1 MTDGY
6 LVSIILRLRYYI
18 IRIRKVETL
27 MKRFGR
33 IMIAALLAACMALAT
48 TGCAS
53 GKIAAS
59 VGDRNITVTELKNIY
74 DSNQSYATIY
84 GFDTTTPEGRRE
96 FLDLILDQQLSNAVQ
111 GYQAEKAG
119 VQLTAEEKETAKTA
133 ADAEYDKFIQQFV
146 DYAKQA
152 GSTDPEVYAKK
163 IMAESLAKSGTSLS
177 KLKKEFLREQEDSI
191 RISKYREQLLADAT
205 LTEDDLVK
213 MYEDELELQKQE
225 LTENPS
231 YYFVMEQYHVYGYTY
246 MPLYVPE
253 GFFYVRQ
260 ILVDNEETANTILE
274 QIGAGEDFE
283 ALLSQYNIDPGMATN
298 PEGYVVGEGANFVTE
313 FLDAA
318 LALENEG
325 DVSPV
330 VQSEHGYHIIKR
342 MGNVP
347 SGPIAYED
355 VKDEFNTMAV
365 SNHESEY
372 YNNLIQGWLKED
384 SVKRYPENYESIAE

>member
-1 MTDGY
+1 
-6 LVSIILRLRYYI
+6 
-18 IRIRKVETL
+18 

-33 IMIAALLAACMALAT
+33 IMIAAVLAVCMALAT

-74 DSNQSYATIY
+74 DSNQSYASIY
-84 GFDTTTPEGRRE
+84 GFDTTTAEGRQE
-96 FLDLILDQQLSNAVQ
+96 FLELILDQQLSNAVQ

-133 ADAEYDKFIQQFV
+133 ADSAYDQFIQQFV

-177 KLKKEFLREQEDSI
+177 KVKKEFLREQEDSI
-191 RISKYREQLLADAT
+191 RISKYREQLLEGAT
-205 LTEDDLVK
+205 LSDADLVQ

-260 ILVDNEETANTILE
+260 ILVDNEETANTILGKI
-274 QIGAGEDFE
+274 QAGEDFE
-283 ALLSQYNIDPGMATN
+283 ALLKEYNTDPGMDTN
-298 PEGYVVGEGANFVTE
+298 PEGYVIGEGANFVTE

-347 SGPIAYED
+347 SGPVPYEE
-355 VKDEFNTMAV
+355 VKDEFNEMAV

-372 YNNLIQGWLKED
+372 YNNLVSGWLQED
-384 SVKRYPENYESIAE
+384 SVKRYPENYASIAE